1 MMVCARGNDSEARTD
16 LVEECASAR
25 GLATVVGDLQDIRP
39 KNTWQVGL
47 KLKQLRLDVRSVGL
61 SGPSRCLPL
70 ASPVK
75 RNLWSPTTSLTTMEA
90 LLLV

>member
-16 LVEECASAR
+16 LVEECAGAR

-47 KLKQLRLDVRSVGL
+47 KLKQLRLDVRRAVG
-61 SGPSRCLPL
+61 PVPL
-70 ASPVK
+70 
-75 RNLWSPTTSLTTMEA
+75 LTVGIAGKEEF
-90 LLLV
+90 VRRRG